1 MHCLSSQS
9 KEGFQPACG
18 STGNSTGVSNIGNLY
33 DGWVCRNLVMAVL
46 NGLKCYKCFYSKMM
60 GHRMADCRKRKVDRT
75 DTRNYKTNCALV
87 VRGARN
93 PIE

>member
-1 MHCLSSQS
+1 MS
-9 KEGFQPACG
+9 KSGNG
-18 STGNSTGVSNIGNLY
+18 STKWSQ
-33 DGWVCRNLVMAVL
+33 
-46 NGLKCYKCFYSKMM
+46 CYKCFYSKMM
-60 GHRMADCRKRKVDRT
+60 GHRMADCRKRKVNRT